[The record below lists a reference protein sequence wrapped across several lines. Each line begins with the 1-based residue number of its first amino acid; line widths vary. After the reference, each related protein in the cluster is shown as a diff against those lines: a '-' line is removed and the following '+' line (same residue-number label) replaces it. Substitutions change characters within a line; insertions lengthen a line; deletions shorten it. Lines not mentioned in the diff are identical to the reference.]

1 MKRSAMD
8 SPGWK
13 NNYSYFSYLVLYFVS
28 AFLYPI
34 LVRRAT
40 EMAFIAIVLVLYA
53 LSKIFDALEVFS
65 VQISSFVN
73 SDIGTVAIVALV
85 AFLTYRWYKARHAG
99 KEA

>member
-1 MKRSAMD
+1 
-8 SPGWK
+8 
-13 NNYSYFSYLVLYFVS
+13 
-28 AFLYPI
+28 
-34 LVRRAT
+34 
-40 EMAFIAIVLVLYA
+40 MAFIAIVLVLYA